1 MADNFWLDN
10 PDLRFRMEKAD
21 LAEVVSIKERDYST
35 VATYRNAPRS
45 YADAKDNW
53 GLVLEILGEICA
65 TVIAPRAAEADEEGA
80 TFAAGEVKYADATE
94 AAIEAFRKSEILGA
108 MLPWEYGGL
117 NLPETVYTAMV
128 EMVSRAEGG
137 LMTIFG
143 LQEIASTINEF
154 ADEETKA
161 RILPRFSRGEVFGAM
176 VLTEPDAGSDLGSV
190 QTKATLDEAT
200 GKWKINGVKRFITNG
215 NAHIH
220 LVLARSEEGSKDA
233 RGLSMFLVERDRT
246 VKIRRIEHKLGIHSS
261 PTCELQYTDSPAVL
275 VGKRRFGL
283 MRCAMA
289 LMNGAR
295 LAVAAQAIGIA
306 EAAYREALRYAGE
319 RAQFGST
326 IDRLPALSRILVSM
340 KCELEAARA
349 LIFETSV
356 HVDVLKASEYRQ
368 DLLEKEGKS
377 ADPALIA
384 KKKRASNLA
393 DMLTP
398 LSKFYATE
406 MGNRVCYEALQIHGG
421 VGYMREFN
429 VERHYRDV
437 RITNIYEGTSQLQV
451 VAALGKMLGRGLD
464 VLFDEWKALECGPEL
479 EGLRRPLGELTELFG
494 RACDSLKARDRAT
507 IDYFGADLVAMA
519 AIVVNS
525 WLLLRDAR
533 GDASDGAQGRK
544 AEVARAYAGEQL
556 PAARAL
562 GESILAAA
570 ISAEASRET
579 ILA

>member
-1 MADNFWLDN
+1 MEDNFWLDN
-10 PDLRFRMEKAD
+10 PDLRFRMDRAD
-21 LAEVVSIKERDYST
+21 LAGVVEAKERGY
-35 VATYRNAPRS
+35 ANAGAFRLAPRNYS
-45 YADAKDNW
+45 DARDNW
-53 GLVLEILGEICA
+53 SLILEILGGICGE
-65 TVIAPRAAEADEEGA
+65 VIAPRSAEADEEGA
-80 TFAAGEVKYADATE
+80 TFHAGEVSYSKATL
-94 AAIEAFRKSEILGA
+94 AAVEAFRRSEILGA
-108 MLPWEYGGL
+108 MLPWEFGGL

-128 EMVSRAEGG
+128 ELVSRAEGG

-161 RILPRFSRGEVFGAM
+161 RILPRFARGEVFGAM

-200 GKWKINGVKRFITNG
+200 GTWKVNGVKRFITNG

-233 RGLSMFLVERDRT
+233 RGLSMFLVERDST
-246 VKIRRIEHKLGIHSS
+246 VKIRRIENKLGIHSS
-261 PTCELQYTDSPAVL
+261 PTCELQYNDSPAIL

-319 RAQFGST
+319 RAQFGKP
-326 IDRLPALSRILVSM
+326 IAALPAVSRILVSM
-340 KCELEAARA
+340 RAGLEAARA
-349 LIFETSV
+349 LVFETSV

-368 DLLEKEGKS
+368 EELEKEGKA

-384 KKKRASNLA
+384 RKKRASNLA

-398 LSKFYATE
+398 MSKFFATE
-406 MGNRVCYEALQIHGG
+406 TGNKVCYDALQIHGG

-451 VAALGKMLGRGLD
+451 VAALGKTLGRGLD
-464 VLFDEWKALECGPEL
+464 VLFDEWRALDYGPGLADLKKEL
-479 EGLRRPLGELTELFG
+479 EGATDFFG
-494 RACDSLKARDRAT
+494 RTCDSLKDRSRDE
-507 IDYFGADLVAMA
+507 IDWFGAGLVEMSSLL
-519 AIVVNS
+519 VTT
-525 WLLLRDAR
+525 WLLLRD
-533 GDASDGAQGRK
+533 GAAEGGYGVRK
-544 AEVARAYAGEQL
+544 AEVARAWAAESL
-556 PAARAL
+556 PRARSL
-562 GESILAAA
+562 GEA
-570 ISAEASRET
+570 IITGTMSSNASREA

>member
-10 PDLRFRMEKAD
+10 PDLRFRMEEAD
-21 LAEVVSIKERDYST
+21 LADVVKTKERDY
-35 VATYRNAPRS
+35 ATAAAYRHAPRN

-53 GLVLEILGEICA
+53 RLVLEILGDICG
-65 TVIAPRAAEADEEGA
+65 TVIAPRSAEADEEGA
-80 TFAAGEVKYADATE
+80 TYHAGEVAYAAATQ

-108 MLPWEYGGL
+108 MLPWEFGGL

-200 GKWKINGVKRFITNG
+200 GTWKINGVKRFITNG
-215 NAHIH
+215 NAQIH
-220 LVLARSEEGSKDA
+220 LVLARSEEGTKDA
-233 RGLSMFLVERDRT
+233 RGLSMFLVERDKT

-261 PTCELQYTDSPAVL
+261 PTCELQYTDTPAIL

-283 MRCAMA
+283 MRCAMS

-326 IDRLPALSRILVSM
+326 IDKLPALSRILVSM
-340 KCELEAARA
+340 KCGLEAARA
-349 LIFETSV
+349 LVFETSV
-356 HVDVLKASEYRQ
+356 HVDILKASEYEQ
-368 DLLEKEGKS
+368 ELLEKEGK
-377 ADPALIA
+377 PVPPELIA
-384 KKKRASNLA
+384 RKKRASNLA
-393 DMLTP
+393 DILTP
-398 LSKFYATE
+398 MSKFFATE
-406 MGNRVCYEALQIHGG
+406 TGNRVCYEALQIHGG

-429 VERHYRDV
+429 VERHFRDV

-451 VAALGKMLGRGLD
+451 VAALGKTLGRGLD
-464 VLFDEWKALECGPEL
+464 VLFGEWKALPCDASL
-479 EGLRRPLGELTELFG
+479 DDVRAPLVELTELFG
-494 RACDSLKARDRAT
+494 KACDALKPRDRET
-507 IDYFGADLVAMA
+507 IDFFGSDLIEMA
-519 AIVVNS
+519 SLVVTS

-533 GDASDGAQGRK
+533 SLSDDTSRRK
-544 AEVARAYAGEQL
+544 AEVVRAYFAEKA
-556 PAARAL
+556 PRIRAL
-562 GESILAAA
+562 GEALAGATVIQPAAREAILA
-570 ISAEASRET
+570 
-579 ILA
+579 